1 VRLSTG
7 EKRLGCDADHLH
19 LHSCDVKNEWSL
31 TSTRPALIEYTG
43 ANLFEVHLKYGRAHY
58 NLNLVYSKT
67 PIL

>member
-1 VRLSTG
+1 
-7 EKRLGCDADHLH
+7 LH